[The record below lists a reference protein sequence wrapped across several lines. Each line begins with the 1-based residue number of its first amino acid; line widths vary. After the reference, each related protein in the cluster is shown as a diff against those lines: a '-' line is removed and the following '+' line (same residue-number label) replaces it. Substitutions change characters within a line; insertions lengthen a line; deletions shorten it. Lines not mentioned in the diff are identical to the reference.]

1 MTTEAQRTLDDL
13 QEAERSAYTAWRESP
28 DDAPIRD
35 TLRAF
40 VAWQDAFSRYDG
52 ARQMMR
58 AIIADEGKS

>member
-1 MTTEAQRTLDDL
+1 MTAAQQALDDL
-13 QEAERSAYTAWRESP
+13 REAERLAYTVWQGMPA
-28 DDAPIRD
+28 DAPIRD

-58 AIIADEGKS
+58 AIIAEEVRP

>member
-1 MTTEAQRTLDDL
+1 MTAAQQALDELCDM
-13 QEAERSAYTAWRESP
+13 ERVAYAAWRSMP
-28 DDAPIRD
+28 ADAPIRD

-40 VAWQDAFSRYDG
+40 VAWQDAFGRYDG